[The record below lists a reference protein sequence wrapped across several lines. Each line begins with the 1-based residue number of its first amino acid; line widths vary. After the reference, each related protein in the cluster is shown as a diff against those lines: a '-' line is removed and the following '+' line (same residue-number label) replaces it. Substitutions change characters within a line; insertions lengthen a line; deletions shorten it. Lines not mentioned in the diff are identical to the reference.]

1 MIEIYIQ
8 AYDRTG
14 NSLYLAKATDLAN
27 TIVDTQNRETG
38 HYPTYLVSDLLGQ
51 EGWINCM
58 VYTAGVIHD
67 FDKYLKRKSIEWNEK

>member
-14 NSLYLAKATDLAN
+14 NSLYLVKAMDLAN
-27 TIVDTQNRETG
+27 TIVDTQDRETG

-58 VYTAGVIHD
+58 VYTARVIYE
-67 FDKYLKRKSIEWNEK
+67 FDKYLKEESIELN